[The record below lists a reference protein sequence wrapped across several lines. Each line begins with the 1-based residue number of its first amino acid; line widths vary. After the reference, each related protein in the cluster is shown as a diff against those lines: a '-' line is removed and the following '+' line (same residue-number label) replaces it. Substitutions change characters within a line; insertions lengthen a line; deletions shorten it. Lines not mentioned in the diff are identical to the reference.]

1 MVYTPAVSLWAKA
14 TAPRILHFSVHM
26 RNGATTMSITGLDGL
41 DRSIHETNAW
51 LNEIAELMGDAR
63 KTAAYHA
70 LRGVLFALRDR
81 LPVEEVFDLSSQLP
95 LLVRGVFLEAYRPGG
110 KPEKFGPDGL
120 QQRVRTELDTIGGG
134 NTDRAILAV
143 ITVLKRHVSS
153 GEMKQVRA
161 ALPRAFGVFWPED
174 DGDTAAKPA
183 RSQGAEASPR
193 HAGDSGKSQ
202 TSSSYDAV
210 DESGFESFPAS
221 DPPAWR
227 RG

>member
-1 MVYTPAVSLWAKA
+1 LSAQICRLHYTVCGSFRAEFMVYTPAIFLWAKA
-14 TAPRILHFSVHM
+14 TAPRILHLSLDT
-26 RNGATTMSITGLDGL
+26 RYGATTMSITGLDGL

-51 LNEIAELMGDAR
+51 LKEIAEVMGDAR
-63 KTAAYHA
+63 NIAAYHA

-81 LPVEEVFDLSSQLP
+81 LPVEEVFDLSAQLP

-143 ITVLKRHVSS
+143 ITVLNGHVSS
-153 GEMKQVRA
+153 GEMKQVRD

-174 DGDTAAKPA
+174 DVDTAAKSA
-183 RSQGAEASPR
+183 RRPGVEASPQ
-193 HAGDSGKSQ
+193 HAGDSGKS
-202 TSSSYDAV
+202 
-210 DESGFESFPAS
+210 
-221 DPPAWR
+221 
-227 RG
+227 